1 MLADVV
7 VVVVVVAAPGSVCVS
22 MDCHHFFAATGETPQ
37 HKHKFAFNAS
47 LLRLVKRTLERFPSF
62 CSFLLLFLLLL
73 PLQAC
78 GKLSELDAA
87 AIVVVPVVVYFQMTA
102 TAAA

>member
-7 VVVVVVAAPGSVCVS
+7 VFVVVVVATPGSVCVS

-47 LLRLVKRTLERFPSF
+47 LLRLVKRTLERIPSF
-62 CSFLLLFLLLL
+62 CSFLLLLLLL
-73 PLQAC
+73 LQAC
-78 GKLSELDAA
+78 GRLSELDAA

-102 TAAA
+102 TA